1 MEAESVTTEDQLPET
16 LQELAE
22 VIGLEETL
30 LVVRHFGGIRIYIPR
45 DAAGHSL
52 ADVLGADALAA
63 LTRVYGGDRI
73 EVPKGAKL
81 VRDAVIRQRHYGT
94 DGTDGENAMQLAR
107 AFFLTERQVRRILAA
122 G

>member
-1 MEAESVTTEDQLPET
+1 MEAESLAADELPDSM
-16 LQELAE
+16 QELAE
-22 VIGLEETL
+22 VVGLEATL
-30 LVVRHFGGIRIYIPR
+30 MLVRHFGGIRVYIPQ

-52 ADVLGADALAA
+52 ADVLGEDALAA
-63 LTRVYGGDRI
+63 LVGVYGGDRI

-81 VRDAVIRQRHYGT
+81 IRDAVIRQRHYGT
-94 DGTDGENAMQLAR
+94 DGTDGESAMALAR